1 MSEKYTYA
9 DVIIDPND
17 PRVEVGK
24 EYYAANSISSALR
37 AANEGNEGLLAKL
50 DSVNREPTRTL
61 ITSESFTI
69 SYKHGNGGNTDFLIR
84 KKEPVKKY
92 VPFDLTKEEDK
103 ARLRGAW
110 IRVRD
115 YPNIEYQIIS
125 MNAIYVFCDAQKE
138 GISPEVLL
146 TSYEFV
152 DGSPCGRLVEEE

>member
-9 DVIIDPND
+9 DVIIDPAD
-17 PRVEVGK
+17 PRVEIGEK
-24 EYYAANSISSALR
+24 YYFALR
-37 AANEGNEGLLAKL
+37 ADACIDYANRGVRINSL
-50 DSVNREPTRTL
+50 DAIDTSGGYYPF
-61 ITSESFTI
+61 ITDEKDYPFI
-69 SYKHGNGGNTDFLIR
+69 IR
-84 KKEPVKKY
+84 KKKEEKHY
-92 VPFDLTKEEDK
+92 APFNLSKEEDR